1 MSGTEYD
8 KASSVSERRAW
19 YMYDFANS
27 AFPTTVVTLF
37 LGPYLTALAR
47 SAAGA
52 SGYVYPFGVKIDA
65 RSYWSYLISLS
76 VLSQVVCLPVVGAL
90 ADSSPNKKRLLGFFA
105 YLGAATTAAM
115 FWLADGQY
123 LLGGLL
129 FLAANLAFGASVVI
143 YNSFLNDIAPPQQ
156 RDAAS
161 ATGWGIG
168 YLGGGL
174 LLGLNLLLYTNA
186 GRWGLDEALAV
197 RISLG
202 SAGLWWALFTLFPM
216 RGLRRRVRTQQA
228 ALAAHVWWRGFV
240 QFYSTLR
247 DLRRYP
253 QAVTFLLAY
262 LLYNDAVQAVITLA
276 GQFGAD
282 YLGMPM
288 ELLTMA
294 ILMVQFLAFGWAM
307 LFKVLAARLGGYRSL
322 VTGLVVWTALMG
334 GVFWVQSARDFF
346 IAAAV
351 VALVMGG
358 TQALSRSLFSVLIP
372 QGREAEYFS
381 LYEISDKGTSWLA
394 PLLFGLT
401 LQATGSYQW
410 AILSLLVFFVLG
422 LFVIGRVDMQQGAR
436 EAGNLP

>member
-1 MSGTEYD
+1 LPGIETE
-8 KASSVSERRAW
+8 KASGVRERRAW

-37 LGPYLTALAR
+37 LGPYLTVLAR
-47 SAAGA
+47 SAADA
-52 SGYVYPFGVKIDA
+52 SGCVYPFGIKVDA

-76 VLSQVVCLPVVGAL
+76 VLSQVVCLPIVGAL
-90 ADSSPNKKRLLGFFA
+90 ADASPNKKRLLGFFA
-105 YLGAATTAAM
+105 YAGAAATTAM
-115 FWLADGQY
+115 FWLEDGQY
-123 LLGGLL
+123 LFGGLL
-129 FLAANLAFGASVVI
+129 FLAANLAFGASIVI
-143 YNSFLNDIAPPQQ
+143 YNSFLNDIVPPDE

-174 LLGLNLLLYTNA
+174 LLGLNLLLYKNA
-186 GRWGLDEALAV
+186 GRWGLDEPLAV

-202 SAGLWWALFTLFPM
+202 SAGLWWALFTVFTV
-216 RGLRRRVRTQQA
+216 RGLRRRPPRA
-228 ALAAHVWWRGFV
+228 AAPAARIWSRGFA
-240 QFYSTLR
+240 QFFSTLK

-253 QAVTFLLAY
+253 QAIIFLLAY
-262 LLYNDAVQAVITLA
+262 LLYNDAIQAVITLA

-282 YLGMPM
+282 YLRMPM
-288 ELLTMA
+288 ELLTLA
-294 ILMVQFLAFGWAM
+294 ILMVQFLAFGGAM
-307 LFKVLAARLGGYRSL
+307 FFKVLATRLGGYSSL
-322 VTGLVVWTALMG
+322 VAGLVVWTVLMS

-346 IAAAV
+346 VAAAV

-372 QGREAEYFS
+372 PGREAEYFS

-401 LQATGSYQW
+401 LQTTGSYQW
-410 AILSLLVFFVLG
+410 AILSLLVFFGLG
-422 LFVIGRVDMQQGAR
+422 LLVLSRVDVRRGAR
-436 EAGNLP
+436 EAGNQL